1 MSTKF
6 IRTGVC
12 TAVFILLLNPF
23 TALSQLNPLLDSLDE
38 QMHQGK
44 ITSEEWY
51 YRSIEAGCIF
61 PFEASG
67 FVEALDS
74 LDHDTDLYRSLKK
87 KSGLI
92 LHVPKDYQRI
102 AANGNRSI
110 QVYLINLTDTIVSV
124 PRKDAVIKPVDNFLL
139 VKGKWKQI
147 KTEGLAGCGNG
158 YWTQTLKPNH
168 YLSLRV
174 SNHDISTGNIKVK
187 QKIRLNI
194 NGYVLESSDVTALLN
209 ENQLMYLEQ
218 GL

>member
-1 MSTKF
+1 MSNKF
-6 IRTGVC
+6 IRTGVSA
-12 TAVFILLLNPF
+12 AVFILLLNPC

-51 YRSIEAGCIF
+51 YRSIEAGLIF
-61 PFEASG
+61 PFEESG
-67 FVEALDS
+67 FVESLDS
-74 LDHDTDLYRSLKK
+74 LNHNQDLCRSLKK

-92 LHVPKDYQRI
+92 LHVPKDFQRI
-102 AANGNRSI
+102 AGNGNRSI
-110 QVYLINLTDTIVSV
+110 QAYIINLTDTSVSI
-124 PRKDAVIKPVDNFLL
+124 PRKDAVIKPVDQFLL
-139 VKGKWKQI
+139 IKGNWKQI
-147 KTEGLAGCGNG
+147 KDEGLAGCGNG
-158 YWTQTLKPNH
+158 YWTQELKPNH
-168 YLSLRV
+168 YLSISI